1 MRTVILLAGPSGS
14 GKSRVAR
21 LAGCPKL
28 NLDDFYRDGT
38 EPGLPHRRGIVDWDD
53 PASWDLTA
61 ARSAVLQLCQRGTAM
76 VPVYDIAGNRPVG
89 WQVVTLGSAAAF
101 VAEGLFAPE
110 LAATCREAALP
121 CHALY
126 LDRSRTL
133 TLILRFV
140 RDVREH
146 RKPVGVLLRR
156 GLALWREEPEIRRH
170 AIALGCRPVSL
181 AEALGVVRACC

>member
-21 LAGCPKL
+21 LGGCPKL

-38 EPGLPHRRGIVDWDD
+38 DLGLPHRLGIVDWDD
-53 PASWDLTA
+53 PTSWNLAA
-61 ARSAVLQLCQRGTAM
+61 ARSAVLELCRRGTAR
-76 VPVYDIAGNRPVG
+76 VPVYDIAANRPVG
-89 WQVVTLGSAAAF
+89 WQVVTLGSAAF

-110 LAATCREAALP
+110 LVATYRDAALP
-121 CHALY
+121 YHALY

-156 GLALWREEPEIRRH
+156 GLALWREEPAIRRH

-181 AEALGVVRACC
+181 AEALRVVRACR